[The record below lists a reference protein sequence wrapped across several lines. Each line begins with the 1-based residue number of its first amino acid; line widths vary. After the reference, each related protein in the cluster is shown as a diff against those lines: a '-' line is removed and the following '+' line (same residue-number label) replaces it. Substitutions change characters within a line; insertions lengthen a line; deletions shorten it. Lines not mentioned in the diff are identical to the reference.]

1 MKTSEIKKLTVTQ
14 LQKELANFK
23 KEQFNLR
30 FQRVNSQIQNTAR
43 IKTVRRTIAK
53 ILTFINQKK
62 KDKSPMQLNCCRNLI
77 LYEDECRIVKNGV
90 DVELAPLEYKLI
102 KLLME
107 NPKVVWSRERLIE
120 KVWGFD
126 YAGNTK
132 TVDVHI
138 RWLREKIEDDPSVP
152 KMIKTVRGF
161 GYRFCSS
168 IFSF

>member
-62 KDKSPMQLNCCRNLI
+62 KDN
-77 LYEDECRIVKNGV
+77 
-90 DVELAPLEYKLI
+90 
-102 KLLME
+102 
-107 NPKVVWSRERLIE
+107 
-120 KVWGFD
+120 
-126 YAGNTK
+126 
-132 TVDVHI
+132 
-138 RWLREKIEDDPSVP
+138 
-152 KMIKTVRGF
+152 
-161 GYRFCSS
+161 
-168 IFSF
+168 